1 MQNNA
6 RYIFFI
12 GISILFIL
20 VTGCI
25 FSINEQTPPS
35 TQSPSLTQTPQIVY
49 VVVTVTPTII
59 PTSAVISTGTTPILI
74 PTNVTTIPTETT
86 DPILHR
92 WINITKNVIV
102 VDGNLQYYGAE
113 LQFYSDGYVKYDYG
127 ISQEISSNYAI
138 NNPNLTWTGTWSKV
152 GNNQYIA
159 KMLDANQ
166 SLPGSTPT
174 INNIYYYPA
183 GTNPLYP
190 GITFPA
196 HLVAQQGT
204 STVYFYP
211 AKSDIPPT

>member
-1 MQNNA
+1 MQNNS

-35 TQSPSLTQTPQIVY
+35 TQSSSLTQTPQIVY

-59 PTSAVISTGTTPILI
+59 PTSAVISTVTTPILI

-92 WINITKNVIV
+92 WINITNNVTV

-113 LQFYSDGYVKYDYG
+113 LQFYSDGSVNFDYG
-127 ISQEISSNYAI
+127 LSQEISSNYAI
-138 NNPNLTWTGTWSKV
+138 NNPTVIYTGTWANV
-152 GNNQYIA
+152 GNKQYVA
-159 KMLDANQ
+159 KMLDPA
-166 SLPGSTPT
+166 SLGSTPV
-174 INNIYYYPA
+174 INNIYYFPA
-183 GTNPLYP
+183 STNPMYP

-196 HLVAQQGT
+196 HLVVQHGT
-204 STVYFYP
+204 STWYYYQ